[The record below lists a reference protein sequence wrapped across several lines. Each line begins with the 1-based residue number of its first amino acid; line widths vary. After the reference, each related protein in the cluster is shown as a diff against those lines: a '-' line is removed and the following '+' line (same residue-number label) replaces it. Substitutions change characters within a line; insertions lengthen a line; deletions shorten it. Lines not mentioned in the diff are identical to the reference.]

1 MDRSANNEKLMN
13 FLVYSYFGFDISKLA
28 DGKLTDDEKKKCAR
42 RAYMD
47 LSRTVKYKYSS
58 SELDKAKKCSD
69 KYNYKVNRNTTISR
83 ICKELID
90 SIKNH
95 PGDNADFD
103 SWHKSV
109 CQQIESTMNDKKL
122 ELLKEKFT
130 IGQAQKWVNM
140 TLKYLWLLDMLP
152 EGISAEDLHVPIDS
166 FILKALEEKN
176 ISDISHKDG
185 TYKYNGEAWSR
196 MEKYENYKCLQNK
209 IKEVAK
215 GSNPI
220 DWESKAWIDVA
231 KTRNSH

>member
-28 DGKLTDDEKKKCAR
+28 DGKLTDDKKEKCAR

-58 SELDKAKKCSD
+58 SELDKAKKDSD
-69 KYNYKVNRNTTISR
+69 KYNYKVKRKETISN
-83 ICKELID
+83 ICKTLIG
-90 SIKNH
+90 SIKEC

-103 SWHKSV
+103 SWHESI
-109 CQQIESTMNDKKL
+109 CQQIESTMNDKKS

-152 EGISAEDLHVPIDS
+152 EGISETDLHVPIDS
-166 FILKALEEKN
+166 FILKALEKN

-185 TYKYNGEAWSR
+185 TYKYKEDAWSR
-196 MEKYENYKCLQNK
+196 MDKYENYKCLQDK

-220 DWESKAWIDVA
+220 DWESKAWIEVA
-231 KTRNSH
+231 TAPSNN